1 MMALRLPFS
10 AYDRQLTRLIADR
23 NSRPTPSRGPPP
35 EALPPPMPPSPPPPP
50 LPTTSPAPPV
60 SSSAVRALPVDH
72 WQFAASRAL
81 GRVYDLVRLP
91 NAVLRPTANRAV
103 SWASRWIC
111 TIAAAR
117 RAVLF
122 PAPVAA
128 AAAPAGATRSSIRSA
143 RPLPATAATRSPVAP
158 SRGAA
163 AVSRAPSDHRTDP
176 DADAGSAAVASR
188 RQGAALV
195 DGVPPYAA
203 SGGVPLL
210 DNPLPGAPGP
220 PVMRPAEPLRAPA

>member
-1 MMALRLPFS
+1 VDDLRRVAQGLRDADAGLDAHCLYRLVMALPFS
-10 AYDRQLTRLIADR
+10 ANAI
-23 NSRPTPSRGPPP
+23 PPP

-50 LPTTSPAPPV
+50 LSTTPPAPPV
-60 SSSAVRALPVDH
+60 SSSASQALPVD
-72 WQFAASRAL
+72 QFAASRAL

-103 SWASRWIC
+103 SWASGWIC

-128 AAAPAGATRSSIRSA
+128 AAAPAGAPRSSIRSA

-163 AVSRAPSDHRTDP
+163 AVPRAPSDHRTDP
-176 DADAGSAAVASR
+176 CAGAGAAAVAPR
-188 RQGAALV
+188 RQEAASAE
-195 DGVPPYAA
+195 GVPPYAA

-220 PVMRPAEPLRAPA
+220 PAEPSRAPA